1 MDRTTRQVPQ
11 VDEALIPP
19 PAGDPTGPAGAV
31 PTEARPAEGRTR
43 GRIGRLRI
51 IVSLSVVACYVV
63 AAVVGPILLK
73 YDPVATDLKS
83 RLKPP
88 GTRLA
93 DGSLAVF
100 GTDQVGQDVLA
111 QMMQGARVSITVGV
125 ATLVLAGLIGVAAG
139 LVAGY
144 FGGWLDAVLMRLA
157 DVQLTFPSILLAIF
171 IAAILGPSVVNVVIV
186 LSISNWVTFARV
198 TRSQVLG
205 LKERDFVDA
214 TRTLGA
220 RTWHLVTR
228 SILPAAAAPILVVA
242 TVELGHVIL
251 AEASLSFLGLG
262 TPASTPSWGMTIANG
277 RDYLSNAWWISTIPG
292 IGLAILVISFG
303 VLGDALRDRFD
314 PRLRSM

>member
-1 MDRTTRQVPQ
+1 MDR
-11 VDEALIPP
+11 
-19 PAGDPTGPAGAV
+19 
-31 PTEARPAEGRTR
+31 PTEQLLPQNDSKAADNPTPSDPPVAGRTR
-43 GRIGRLRI
+43 VKIGRLRI
-51 IVSLSVVACYVV
+51 IASLSVIALYVV
-63 AAVVGPILLK
+63 AAVIGPILLK
-73 YDPVATDLKS
+73 YDPVATDLGS

-88 GTRLA
+88 GTLLPSGHTA
-93 DGSLAVF
+93 IF

-111 QMMQGARVSITVGV
+111 QMLQGARVSITVGL
-125 ATLVLAGLIGVAAG
+125 ATLVLAGVIGVAAG
-139 LVAGY
+139 IAAGY
-144 FGGWLDAVLMRLA
+144 FGGWLDTVLMRLA

-171 IAAILGPSVVNVVIV
+171 IASILGPSVVNVVIV

-205 LKERDFVDA
+205 LKSREFVDA

-228 SILPAAAAPILVVA
+228 SILPSMIAPILVVA

-292 IGLAILVISFG
+292 IGLAILVIGFG